1 LGKGILSPDVDIFP
15 FPVSTVRKGEN
26 HERYFMNIPIIIKW
40 DSEAEVWLG
49 INDDIGLALESGSYD
64 ALIERIKI
72 AVPEMLELN
81 GFNKYDGI
89 DFLTE
94 KRQVAIA

>member
-1 LGKGILSPDVDIFP
+1 MRGI
-15 FPVSTVRKGEN
+15 
-26 HERYFMNIPIIIKW
+26 FMNIPIIIKW

-81 GFNKYDGI
+81 GFDKYDGI

-94 KRQVAIA
+94 KRQVSIA

>member
-1 LGKGILSPDVDIFP
+1 M
-15 FPVSTVRKGEN
+15 
-26 HERYFMNIPIIIKW
+26 FMN
-40 DSEAEVWLG
+40 